1 MDWRNITNSAA
12 IRNISTLATSTIT
25 GNVISAVFWIFLAE
39 LIGQENYGELGY
51 LIAVAGITSNI
62 ALIGGEWVMIVYT
75 AKGREIQSVLYLIS
89 LISSGISA
97 VILYVIFHSVGLSVF
112 IIGFVIFTLTISDIQ
127 GRKLY
132 KNYAKFFVL
141 QKIFFVLFSLGL
153 FHLIGAEGILLGYGI
168 SYIPFL
174 KRMFLSLKTK
184 NFDFKFLREKS
195 GFIANNYT
203 LDLAGALRGQ
213 VDKLMIAP
221 LFGFGLLGNYYLGL
235 QVVSLLGII
244 PGVVFTY
251 ILPQDASGANTVK
264 IKVITILGSVV
275 LCGLGIFLAP
285 SIIPMVFS
293 EYKESVELIPI
304 LSISII
310 PATISSMYTSKLI
323 GMEKSSY
330 TLIGYLISISTLVIL
345 ILFLTDIFG
354 VLGLAIAYV
363 LSISLHTTFLVII
376 SRIKKF

>member
-1 MDWRNITNSAA
+1 MDWRNITNSAG
-12 IRNISTLATSTIT
+12 IRNISTLAISTIT
-25 GNVISAVFWIFLAE
+25 GNAISAVFWIYLAE

-62 ALIGGEWVMIVYT
+62 ALIGGEWVMTVYT

-112 IIGFVIFTLTISDIQ
+112 VIGFVIFTLTISDIQ

-153 FHLIGAEGILLGYGI
+153 FQLIGAEGILLGYGI

-195 GFIANNYT
+195 GFIANNYS
-203 LDLAGALRGQ
+203 LDLAGALRGE

-330 TLIGYLISISTLVIL
+330 ILIGYLISISTLVIL